1 MAFKLLNGKDVAKK
15 IRNTLKSEIE
25 KLKKKPNLTVVLVG
39 NNPASLIY
47 VKNKEK
53 YANEVGMKSEV
64 IKLPENT
71 TEEKLLKLIKKLNKD
86 KKVNGILVQLPLPK
100 QINEFNIINAI
111 SPLKDVDGFTVE
123 NKGLL
128 SIGKPNLVPC
138 TPLGILELLK
148 FYNIKIEG
156 KNVVVVG
163 RSNIVGKPISQLL
176 LNENATVITCH
187 SYTKNLKDITTKADI
202 LISAVGKENLITKNH
217 VKENSVVIDVAM
229 IRDVKNNCWKGD
241 VKFNEVA
248 PKTKFITPVPG
259 GIGPMTIAMLLQN
272 TLTAYKK
279 QNKK

>member
-25 KLKKKPNLTVVLVG
+25 KLKKKPNLTVILVG

-128 SIGKPNLVPC
+128 SIGKPNFVPC
-138 TPLGILELLK
+138 TPLGILELLEN
-148 FYNIKIEG
+148 YNIKIAG

>member
-138 TPLGILELLK
+138 TPLGILELLR

-176 LNENATVITCH
+176 LNENATVTTCH

-217 VKENSVVIDVAM
+217 VKENSVVIYVAM

>member
-25 KLKKKPNLTVVLVG
+25 KLKKKPNLTVILVG

-138 TPLGILELLK
+138 TPLGILELLR

-176 LNENATVITCH
+176 LNENATVTTCH

>member
-15 IRNTLKSEIE
+15 IRTTLKYEIE
-25 KLKKKPNLTVVLVG
+25 KLKKKPKLVVILVG
-39 NNPASLIY
+39 DNPSSVIY
-47 VKNKEK
+47 VKNKQK
-53 YANEVGMKSEV
+53 YANEVGMESELV
-64 IKLPENT
+64 KLSKDIS
-71 TEEKLLKLIKKLNKD
+71 EEKLLKIIKKLNKD

-100 QINEFNIINAI
+100 QINEFNVINSI

-128 SIGKPNLVPC
+128 CVGKPNLIPC

-148 FYNIKIEG
+148 HYNIKITG

-163 RSNIVGKPISQLL
+163 RSNIVGKPLSQLF
-176 LNENATVITCH
+176 LNENATVTTCH
-187 SYTKNLKDITTKADI
+187 SYTKNLKDITGSADI
-202 LISAVGKENLITKNH
+202 LVSAVGKENLITKNH
-217 VKENSVVIDVAM
+217 IKEGCIVVDVAM

-259 GIGPMTIAMLLQN
+259 GVGPMTIAMLLKN

>member
-64 IKLPENT
+64 MKLPENT

-176 LNENATVITCH
+176 LNENATVTTCH

>member
-148 FYNIKIEG
+148 FYNIKIEE

>member
-25 KLKKKPNLTVVLVG
+25 KLKKKPNLTVILVG

-138 TPLGILELLK
+138 TPLGILELLR
-148 FYNIKIEG
+148 FYNI
-156 KNVVVVG
+156 
-163 RSNIVGKPISQLL
+163 
-176 LNENATVITCH
+176 
-187 SYTKNLKDITTKADI
+187 
-202 LISAVGKENLITKNH
+202 
-217 VKENSVVIDVAM
+217 
-229 IRDVKNNCWKGD
+229 
-241 VKFNEVA
+241 
-248 PKTKFITPVPG
+248 
-259 GIGPMTIAMLLQN
+259 
-272 TLTAYKK
+272 
-279 QNKK
+279 

>member
-53 YANEVGMKSEV
+53 YANEVGMKSEL

-148 FYNIKIEG
+148 FYNIKIEE

>member
-25 KLKKKPNLTVVLVG
+25 KLKKKPNLTVILVG

-53 YANEVGMKSEV
+53 YASEVGMKSEV

-138 TPLGILELLK
+138 TPLGILELLR

-176 LNENATVITCH
+176 LNENATVTTCH